1 MTIVADLRRTGI
13 RYAALLSGDAPEPVE
28 RLGKSLGFDEA
39 RGGMT
44 ASAKLEWIRSRDDS
58 GSASLFVGDG
68 LNDAPTLAAAGTS
81 VSFAEAPQ
89 LALLASDFVIL
100 GKSLA
105 PLAAARRIARRSRR
119 LLAQNVVW
127 ALAYNLLCVPL
138 AAFGLVPPWAAALGM
153 SVSSLVVVANAM
165 RLARPAAGE
174 AVSGDRVTGPCS

>member
-1 MTIVADLRRTGI
+1 
-13 RYAALLSGDAPEPVE
+13 
-28 RLGKSLGFDEA
+28 
-39 RGGMT
+39 
-44 ASAKLEWIRSRDDS
+44 
-58 GSASLFVGDG
+58 

-81 VSFAEAPQ
+81 ASFAEAPQ

-105 PLAAARRIARRSRR
+105 PLAAARRIALRSRR
-119 LLAQNVVW
+119 LLTQNVVW

-165 RLARPAAGE
+165 RLARPARGE
-174 AVSGDRVTGPCS
+174 SLVLGP